1 VFFRAKFQLGRVT
14 LSRLRSSYRSKYRKR
29 IFWLNLTFWP
39 WNFKW
44 TLIAA
49 LATGAWQFGPCRYVL
64 IWLPP
69 LNKKCHLQL
78 NSEFWPADYK
88 GNFTDSKKYIL
99 PKRPGVRTVSVTV
112 QQITGVS
119 KRKCR
124 SLKVLFVIHLLRVF
138 LERYLSYSSK
148 FCSSWQDFN

>member
-29 IFWLNLTFWP
+29 IFWLNLTFWS

-49 LATGAWQFGPCRYVL
+49 LATGDWQFGPCRYVL

-99 PKRPGVRTVSVTV
+99 PKRPAVRTVSVTHCSANYRRKQTQMPFAESSV
-112 QQITGVS
+112 CYSPAASIPRTVS
-119 KRKCR
+119 
-124 SLKVLFVIHLLRVF
+124 FV
-138 LERYLSYSSK
+138 
-148 FCSSWQDFN
+148 